1 MVYVREKPLLITST
15 LMDAVHAIEK
25 SPRRMTIVISPSEKL
40 LGTITDGDIRR
51 YLLAGGSL
59 EDLAILA
66 MNENPVTVL
75 SNTSST
81 VIHELM
87 RVNNIVAIPVI
98 NNDRK
103 YLDLIHLMDF
113 FEASEY
119 PRQFEETFAFAV
131 IMAGGEGSRLRPLT
145 TDTPKPMIRIGD
157 IPLLEHQIRNLARLG
172 VMRVYI
178 SINYLGDVIQEY
190 FGNGDKFGLEI
201 EYLREQFKSGTAG
214 SLSLL
219 PESPTR
225 PILVMNGDIFTG
237 SDFNAL
243 YTFHNSTNAQITIA
257 TIDYRFEIPYGV
269 IKFSGD
275 SVINV
280 IEKPSEHYMCSA
292 GIYAISPEI
301 LKMIPQ
307 ASQLNMTDLISLCL
321 DKNIKVS
328 LFPIHEYWADIGTY
342 EDLEKARS
350 RFLQAEFPR
359 INTKENS

>member
-1 MVYVREKPLLITST
+1 
-15 LMDAVHAIEK
+15 MDAVHAIEK
-25 SPRRMTIVISPSEKL
+25 SPRRMTVVISSSENL

-51 YLLAGGSL
+51 HLLAGGSL
-59 EDLAILA
+59 DDLAIHA

-75 SNTSST
+75 SNTSPSI
-81 VIHELM
+81 IHELM
-87 RVNNIVAIPVI
+87 RLNNIVAIPVT
-98 NNDRK
+98 NKDRK
-103 YLDLIHLMDF
+103 YLDLVHLLDF
-113 FEASEY
+113 VEASEFSG
-119 PRQFEETFAFAV
+119 QFEETFAFAV

-145 TDTPKPMIRIGD
+145 TNTPKPMIRIGD

-172 VMRVYI
+172 VVRVYV

-190 FGNGDKFGLEI
+190 FGNGDKFGIQI

-219 PESPTR
+219 PELPAR

-243 YTFHNSTNAQITIA
+243 YTFHNSTDAQITIA

-275 SVINV
+275 SVINI

-301 LKMIPQ
+301 LKVIPKE
-307 ASQLNMTDLISLCL
+307 AQLNMTDLISSCL
-321 DKNIKVS
+321 DKDIKVS
-328 LFPIHEYWADIGTY
+328 VFPIHEYWTDIGTY

-350 RFLQAEFPR
+350 RFLRAESPQ
-359 INTKENS
+359 INTKENLR